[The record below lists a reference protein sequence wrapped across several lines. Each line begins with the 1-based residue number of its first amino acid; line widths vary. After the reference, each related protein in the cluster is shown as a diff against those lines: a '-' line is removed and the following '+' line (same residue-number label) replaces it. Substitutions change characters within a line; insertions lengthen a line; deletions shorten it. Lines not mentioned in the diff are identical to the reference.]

1 MKYAVIDIGS
11 NSVRLLINSDG
22 ASIFK
27 EVKITKLAKDAFN
40 GYLNG
45 ESIRRT
51 VDAVELFALKAKEC
65 CVDNIFCFATAAIR
79 NAKNKQDIIDEIFL
93 RCGVDVDVISGEK
106 EAMIGALGALSGM
119 DGGVVD
125 VGGASSEV
133 CFLKQGEIVY
143 SHSIPIGAVFLT
155 DLFGQNFKE
164 SREYVTKKVSEYKKI
179 DCNGL
184 YAIGGTATT
193 ISAIEQGLEPYDRN
207 KVHGYKI
214 KRQNLNE
221 ITNKLFALSVDERR
235 SLKGLQSER
244 ADVIAQGS
252 LILMCIMEHFNVDCL
267 TVSENDNLEGYLIER
282 ISHNE

>member
-51 VDAVELFALKAKEC
+51 VDAVKSFVLRAKEC
-65 CVDNIFCFATAAIR
+65 CVDNIFCFATAATR
-79 NAKNKQDIIDEIFL
+79 NAKNKQDIIDEIKFQ
-93 RCGVDVDVISGEK
+93 CDIDVDVVSGER
-106 EAMIGALGALSGM
+106 EAKLGALGAFFGSS
-119 DGGVVD
+119 GGVID
-125 VGGASSEV
+125 VGGASSEICV
-133 CFLKQGEIVY
+133 LNQGKIIY
-143 SHSIPIGAVFLT
+143 SHSIPIGAVLLT
-155 DLFGQNFKE
+155 DLFGQNLDESYKYITKIIKE
-164 SREYVTKKVSEYKKI
+164 YGKI
-179 DCNGL
+179 DCKNF

-193 ISAIEQGLEPYDRN
+193 ISAIEQELEPYDSK

-214 KRQNLNE
+214 KRDNLKK
-221 ITNKLFALSVDERR
+221 ITDNLFALTVSERR
-235 SLKGLQSER
+235 NLKGLQPER

-252 LILMCIMEHFNVDCL
+252 LILLCIMKYLNVDEL
-267 TVSENDNLEGYLIER
+267 TVSENDNLEGYLMEKTLK
-282 ISHNE
+282 ND